1 MAANEKIPQ
10 QPLPHELRH
19 LGLVLIKV
27 GTVLAFIFP
36 VISVITV
43 MSLPMSD
50 PFAGSPS
57 LVPYIFAAFVVLG
70 FAFGLVSALFYRN
83 IVRGNT
89 SRITHE
95 LVLGI
100 VTVVAG
106 SNIAGI
112 LIAIG
117 AYLCHSSTQ
126 KANTR
131 ATTT

>member
-1 MAANEKIPQ
+1 M
-10 QPLPHELRH
+10 
-19 LGLVLIKV
+19 

-36 VISVITV
+36 VISVTTV
-43 MSLPMSD
+43 MSLSMSY
-50 PFAGSPS
+50 PFAGAPS
-57 LVPYIFAAFVVLG
+57 FVAYIFAAFVVLG
-70 FAFGLVSALFYRN
+70 LAFGLVSALFYRD

-95 LVLGI
+95 PTLGI
-100 VTVVAG
+100 VTFVAG
-106 SNIAGI
+106 SNIAGV
-112 LIAIG
+112 LVAIG